1 VPPFSPSIR
10 QPSIG
15 VSVENKR
22 MQRAAAVG
30 VADPLRQWHAEAV
43 HVRNL
48 AAQRHLQ
55 PEQRA
60 GLQREVDAAD

>member
-1 VPPFSPSIR
+1 MYD
-10 QPSIG
+10 QH
-15 VSVENKR
+15 

-30 VADPLRQWHAEAV
+30 VADPLRQWRAEAV

-60 GLQREVDAAD
+60 GLQREADAAD